1 MNFQR
6 VKNKLEIQSTKNIQG
21 NQGFTQKKF
30 PVRHQIVSKW
40 KLEMASIHCEI
51 ISIKA
56 EKNFMKYS
64 G

>member
-21 NQGFTQKKF
+21 NQGSTQKKF

-40 KLEMASIHCEI
+40 KLEMASIRC
-51 ISIKA
+51 
-56 EKNFMKYS
+56 
-64 G
+64 